1 MLLAAARFVTMTA
14 NEATSETEMT
24 RLWVGGALTSYGNEY
39 GLVAAVA
46 ETRDSAIAKMRVELH
61 DAIAKAGHVPSQRYA
76 KALLGDLDSTVREV
90 AIGPLRRVASNE
102 RCRSRTFS
110 SVVPYR

>member
-90 AIGPLRRVASNE
+90 TAGGIVNWDAA
-102 RCRSRTFS
+102 
-110 SVVPYR
+110 